1 MQTIIPLQKRGYF
14 LFGDFMKNSLNFIR
28 KDIDKTDREIARL
41 INKRAA
47 LALEVGKV
55 KNKTGKAVYVP
66 SREKEVMRN
75 VLGELKKLKPVLSIQ
90 AVENIYSE
98 IISASRDLETPMK
111 IAFLGPWGTFAHQ
124 AAMKKFGSS
133 GFFVPC
139 ATENEVLDDVEKDRS
154 DFGVVPVEN
163 SNAGSVNVTLDMLV
177 DTELTVCGEISL
189 KIEQCFLVKDPKAK
203 ILRIY
208 SHPHG
213 LAQCR
218 TWLMR
223 NYPDAELISVSSTV
237 EAAKMVAKES
247 HAAAVS
253 PEAAAK
259 IYDLFVL
266 ERGIQDSKQNFTRFF
281 VVGKIATRPSGRDK
295 TSLVFMIKDKP
306 GALHKIL
313 GSFDKNKVNLTKIE
327 SRPTKKKAWEYIFF
341 IDLEGHIEDK
351 KVAKAVAELKSNSVF
366 VKILGSY
373 PVN

>member
-1 MQTIIPLQKRGYF
+1 
-14 LFGDFMKNSLNFIR
+14 MKKNLNLIR

-41 INKRAA
+41 INKRAS

-66 SREKEVMRN
+66 SREKEVMKN
-75 VLGELKKLKPVLSIQ
+75 VLGELKKLKPVLSTQ
-90 AVENIYSE
+90 SVENIYTE
-98 IISASRDLETPMK
+98 IISASRDLETPTK
-111 IAFLGPWGTFAHQ
+111 IAFLGPWATFTHQ

-133 GFFVPC
+133 AYFVPC
-139 ATENEVLDDVEKDRS
+139 ATPDEVLDDVEKDRS
-154 DFGVVPVEN
+154 DFGVIPVEN
-163 SNAGSVNVTLDMLV
+163 SNEGSVNVALDMLV
-177 DTELTVCGEISL
+177 ETGLTVCGEISL
-189 KIEQCFLVKDPKAK
+189 KIDQCLLAKDPKVK
-203 ILRIY
+203 FTKIY
-208 SHPHG
+208 SHSHA

-223 NYPDAELISVSSTV
+223 NYPDAELIPASSTA
-237 EAAKMVAKES
+237 EAAKMVVKDA
-247 HAAAVS
+247 HAAAVAS
-253 PEAAAK
+253 EAAAK
-259 IYDLFVL
+259 IYDLFVV

-281 VVGKIATRPSGRDK
+281 VVGKIATRSTGRDK
-295 TSLVFMIKDKP
+295 TSLVFMIKDRP